1 MEMTRLNRSPTKALQ
16 TRTPF
21 EAWFGYK
28 PKLLNLKTFGCLCFS
43 YISQIKKDKLNKK
56 AET

>member
-16 TRTPF
+16 IRTPF

-28 PKLLNLKTFGCLCFS
+28 PKLLNRKTFGCLCFS
-43 YISQIKKDKLNKK
+43 YISQIKKDKLDKK